1 MEHNAVTEGG
11 GLRDGGTGLRER
23 SKARRR
29 AAIIRAAF
37 TLFAER
43 GYQATTIADIAAAAE
58 VAPRTVAM
66 YFPSKQ
72 DIAMARFSATVD
84 SLTCAMRGLAP
95 GQSITEAV
103 GRWLRTYEAAAD
115 RELTE
120 LALRMF
126 AANPELN
133 ALRSAWMAAT
143 IAEGAALV
151 ARETGAA
158 PGDPGPQMASVAT
171 AAILLELLDFPPGPR
186 REEAITA
193 AMRFLDA
200 GIAALGTAAS
210 ATDRSDPVGLS
221 AFWRWDQVKPPE
233 VGGPGLPVHPGV
245 QPDEVDRGGRDVTF
259 QDVLQQASG
268 VLSLLACPKCHRPHG
283 RAHRGAGGAA

>member
-1 MEHNAVTEGG
+1 MDHSGLREDG
-11 GLRDGGTGLRER
+11 GLPDGIGRSGGRGLRER

-37 TLFAER
+37 TLCAER

-84 SLTCAMRGLAP
+84 SLTSAMRALAP

-126 AANPELN
+126 AANLELN

-200 GIAALGTAAS
+200 GIAALGSAAS
-210 ATDRSDPVGLS
+210 TMERSGTAGLLV
-221 AFWRWDQVKPPE
+221 FWRQNQVKALEEADRVRSRACWCGGDPE
-233 VGGPGLPVHPGV
+233 RRPGDTRAQMRERYH
-245 QPDEVDRGGRDVTF
+245 DTF
-259 QDVLQQASG
+259 GIMAFL
-268 VLSLLACPKCHRPHG
+268 R
-283 RAHRGAGGAA
+283 